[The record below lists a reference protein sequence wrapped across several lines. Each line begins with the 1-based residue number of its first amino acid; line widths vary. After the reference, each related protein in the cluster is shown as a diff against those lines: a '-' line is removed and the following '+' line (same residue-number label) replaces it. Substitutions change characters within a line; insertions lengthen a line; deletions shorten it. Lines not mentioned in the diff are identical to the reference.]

1 MREGEKN
8 EKEKENS
15 KKRSC
20 RFTFTVSKKKKT
32 EFVKTNTHYT
42 FLCEAS
48 ERFACLKFENRLRLF
63 QP

>member
-8 EKEKENS
+8 EKEKKIQ
-15 KKRSC
+15 KKGRVTSHSLC
-20 RFTFTVSKKKKT
+20 RKEKKT